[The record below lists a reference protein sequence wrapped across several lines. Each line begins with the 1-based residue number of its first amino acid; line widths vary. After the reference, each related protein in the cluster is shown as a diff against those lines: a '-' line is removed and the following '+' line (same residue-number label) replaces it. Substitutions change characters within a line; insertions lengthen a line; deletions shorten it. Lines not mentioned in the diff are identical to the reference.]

1 MVAIKQGDQFPV
13 TFTVNHDLTGATT
26 RLLARHLSRT
36 GVLDELDHTVT
47 DAENGVVTHTL
58 DGTWAVGKHYLELE
72 ITQAGETR
80 TAPTNGQCVLRIDPD
95 LDEH

>member
-13 TFTVNHDLTGATT
+13 PFTVNHDISGATV
-26 RLLARHLSRT
+26 RLIVRHLSRD
-36 GVLDELDHTVT
+36 GAFEELDHTVT

-80 TAPTNGQCVLRIDPD
+80 TAPTTGQCVIRIDRD

>member
-36 GVLDELDHTVT
+36 GVLEELDHTVT

-58 DGTWAVGKHYLELE
+58 DGTWTVGKHYLELE

>member
-1 MVAIKQGDQFPV
+1 MVAIKQGDKFPV
-13 TFTVNHDLTGATT
+13 PFTVNHDLTGATT

-36 GVLDELDHTVT
+36 GVLEELDHAVT
-47 DAENGVVTHTL
+47 DAANGVITHTL
-58 DGTWAVGKHYLELE
+58 DGTWAAGKHYLELE

>member
-36 GVLDELDHTVT
+36 GVLEELDHTVT

-80 TAPTNGQCVLRIDPD
+80 TAPTTGQCVLRIDPD
-95 LDEH
+95 LDQH